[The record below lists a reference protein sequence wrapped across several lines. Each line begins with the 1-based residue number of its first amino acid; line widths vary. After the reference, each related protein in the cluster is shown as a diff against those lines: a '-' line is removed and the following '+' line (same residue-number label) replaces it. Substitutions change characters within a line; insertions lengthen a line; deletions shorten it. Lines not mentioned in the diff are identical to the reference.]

1 MENQPTSCN
10 SRCRSN
16 LCKGVA
22 CGESYYRIYHTKAY
36 KNFWFCFEPRSRMKN
51 WWKWKSYTIMIDYW
65 YYLHCTLARW
75 CSGNW
80 RCFGPVFSVISCS
93 GREMQGGVA
102 RCYAASQC
110 NLLHDWMVS
119 RTCTHLVK
127 LRLLFNRM
135 LQALQIMALTV
146 PEHTT
151 NQNARMVKKEVRV
164 HRTCTV
170 QVTYPFLQVD
180 HTAFDW
186 KAVPTRAQH
195 PQIRS
200 RSYCKDNPGWAYSRE
215 AVVLFM
221 TMTMTMIMAMMATM
235 MATMLMMMLMMNKK
249 KKTLLLKRWWVWRSK
264 DL

>member
-1 MENQPTSCN
+1 MQLQMQVKP
-10 SRCRSN
+10 
-16 LCKGVA
+16 CKVRHA
-22 CGESYYRIYHTKAY
+22 EKVTIEYTTPKHTIIQS
-36 KNFWFCFEPRSRMKN
+36 FWFCFEPRSRIRMDET
-51 WWKWKSYTIMIDYW
+51 WKSYKIMIDYW

-215 AVVLFM
+215 AVVWSCR
-221 TMTMTMIMAMMATM
+221 AVHDDDDDCD
-235 MATMLMMMLMMNKK
+235 NDDDGDDDGDD
-249 KKTLLLKRWWVWRSK
+249 V
-264 DL
+264 DDDVDDE